1 MKLCGFNLCFPGFN
15 RADGAIQ
22 LPDDD
27 DSENFLQGIT
37 PIGNTSPDFLSFLAK
52 NPEYNSPF
60 LDALR
65 HNDFKR
71 LDDPCSPS
79 CYMDYTG
86 AGLYPES
93 LAKSF
98 ADQLTKNVYG
108 NPHSENPSSQLSSRA
123 NENAKQAVLSFID
136 ANPNVYDVI
145 WTSNATGALKILAEG
160 YPYQA
165 GQSLVMS
172 VDSHS
177 SYPFSFHAFPNIGL
191 TRINANPSL
200 GLSDSVN
207 GMRAFADRAGAKVEY
222 LELPDDLRG
231 HRNPAIFDF
240 SQTAGRSTVLTY
252 IFDIGTT
259 NRPERSSA
267 APGLFVATAQS
278 NITGLKAPIHE
289 LVPLA
294 SSLGYTTLLDA
305 AALLPTSRLSLEK
318 LHGSLDAHLQDGW
331 PSDRAWCARDQ
342 AGFTRGLHKPWFCGG
357 TVQLVQAP
365 GMAVTMEQGPARFE
379 DGTIDFLST
388 LIIPQAF
395 ATLDKALNNSLG
407 ARVAALTYWTVDQMT
422 KIKHEVGTSP
432 FILVRSPN
440 ILLTKA
446 EMAKL
451 HGGLIAFEVMDKTG
465 EELAFELAACAHAQA
480 KVLHVYNCDRSSNP
494 GGGASIMKTKEV
506 VADFQS
512 GETKKDIQAKWG
524 VRAAGLTRASFGLAS
539 NFADA
544 FYFIKFMES

>member
-1 MKLCGFNLCFPGFN
+1 MKLCGVNLCFPGFN

-172 VDSHS
+172 VDSH
-177 SYPFSFHAFPNIGL
+177 N
-191 TRINANPSL
+191 
-200 GLSDSVN
+200 SVN

-231 HRNPAIFDF
+231 
-240 SQTAGRSTVLTY
+240 
-252 IFDIGTT
+252 TT
-259 NRPERSSA
+259 TRPERSSA

-318 LHGSLDAHLQDGW
+318 LHGSLDAVAF
-331 PSDRAWCARDQ
+331 SIYKMV
-342 AGFTRGLHKPWFCGG
+342 GLPTG
-357 TVQLVQAP
+357 
-365 GMAVTMEQGPARFE
+365 
-379 DGTIDFLST
+379 
-388 LIIPQAF
+388 
-395 ATLDKALNNSLG
+395 LG
-407 ARVAALTYWTVDQMT
+407 ALVIKKDYSRASQTMVLWWNGSVALTYWTVDQMT

-465 EELAFELAACAHAQA
+465 EYVSCDVIEYAASMKGISLRAGCM
-480 KVLHVYNCDRSSNP
+480 CNP

-544 FYFIKFMES
+544 FYFIKFMESLSRTGELERAISNFYTKPRDVPAC

>member
-172 VDSHS
+172 VDSH
-177 SYPFSFHAFPNIGL
+177 N
-191 TRINANPSL
+191 
-200 GLSDSVN
+200 SVN

-231 HRNPAIFDF
+231 HRISSN
-240 SQTAGRSTVLTY
+240 SLT
-252 IFDIGTT
+252 
-259 NRPERSSA
+259 ERLLDLKGSSA

-318 LHGSLDAHLQDGW
+318 LHGSLDAVAFSIYKMVGLPTGLGALVIKKDLLE
-331 PSDRAWCARDQ
+331 
-342 AGFTRGLHKPWFCGG
+342 GLHKPWFCGG

-465 EELAFELAACAHAQA
+465 EYVSCDVIEYAASMKGISLRAGCM
-480 KVLHVYNCDRSSNP
+480 CNP

-544 FYFIKFMES
+544 FYFIKFMESLSRTGELERAISNFYTKPRDVPAC

>member
-108 NPHSENPSSQLSSRA
+108 NP
-123 NENAKQAVLSFID
+123 
-136 ANPNVYDVI
+136 
-145 WTSNATGALKILAEG
+145 
-160 YPYQA
+160 
-165 GQSLVMS
+165 LVTS
-172 VDSHS
+172 VDSH
-177 SYPFSFHAFPNIGL
+177 N
-191 TRINANPSL
+191 
-200 GLSDSVN
+200 SVN

-231 HRNPAIFDF
+231 HRISSN
-240 SQTAGRSTVLTY
+240 SLT
-252 IFDIGTT
+252 
-259 NRPERSSA
+259 ERLLDLKGPSA
-267 APGLFVATAQS
+267 APGLLVATAQS

-305 AALLPTSRLSLEK
+305 AALLPTSRLSLGK
-318 LHGSLDAHLQDGW
+318 LHGSLDAVAF
-331 PSDRAWCARDQ
+331 SIYKM
-342 AGFTRGLHKPWFCGG
+342 AGLPTG
-357 TVQLVQAP
+357 
-365 GMAVTMEQGPARFE
+365 
-379 DGTIDFLST
+379 
-388 LIIPQAF
+388 
-395 ATLDKALNNSLG
+395 LDKALNNSLG

-422 KIKHEVGTSP
+422 KIKHE
-432 FILVRSPN
+432 
-440 ILLTKA
+440 
-446 EMAKL
+446 L

-465 EELAFELAACAHAQA
+465 EYVSCDVIEYAASMKGISLRAGCM
-480 KVLHVYNCDRSSNP
+480 CNP

-506 VADFQS
+506 VAGFSKRRNKERHTSQVGCS
-512 GETKKDIQAKWG
+512 GSWTHKGFIW
-524 VRAAGLTRASFGLAS
+524 VGLKLCRRLLLYQIHGIS
-539 NFADA
+539 
-544 FYFIKFMES
+544 ESDR

>member
-1 MKLCGFNLCFPGFN
+1 MKLCGVNLCFPGFN

-27 DSENFLQGIT
+27 DPENFLQGIT
-37 PIGNTSPDFLSFLAK
+37 PVGNTSPDFLSFIAK

-172 VDSHS
+172 VDSH
-177 SYPFSFHAFPNIGL
+177 N
-191 TRINANPSL
+191 
-200 GLSDSVN
+200 SVN

-231 HRNPAIFDF
+231 HKISSNF
-240 SQTAGRSTVLTY
+240 LT
-252 IFDIGTT
+252 
-259 NRPERSSA
+259 ERLLDLKGSSA

-289 LVPLA
+289 LIPLA

-318 LHGSLDAHLQDGW
+318 LHGSLDAVAFSIYKMVGLPTGLGALVIKKDLLE
-331 PSDRAWCARDQ
+331 R
-342 AGFTRGLHKPWFCGG
+342 LHKPWFCGG

-465 EELAFELAACAHAQA
+465 EYVSCDVIEYAASMKGISLRAGCM
-480 KVLHVYNCDRSSNP
+480 CNP

-544 FYFIKFMES
+544 FYFIKFMESLSRTDELERAISSFYTKPRDVPAC